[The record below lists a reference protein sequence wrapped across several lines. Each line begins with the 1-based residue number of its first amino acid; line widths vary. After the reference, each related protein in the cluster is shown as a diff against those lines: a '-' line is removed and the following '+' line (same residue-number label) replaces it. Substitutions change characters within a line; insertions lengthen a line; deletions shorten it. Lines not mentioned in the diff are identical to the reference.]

1 MFFSTSCNLG
11 MNSRFNWLLSI
22 LKVTIS
28 LLIFSQLYFYR
39 TIRSIPCC
47 RAPTTG
53 RGTPQ
58 SSRCGLRSPVASSRP
73 PCGGAAWCSRRAP
86 APARRS
92 PSRPGGQPPGRVGGS
107 TDGGS
112 QEASGGGRPDG
123 EAGGGSRR
131 TSGSGPAR
139 RSPSW
144 PAPRSRWVAADR
156 EPGCCQGYL
165 GLVVGFDILVGL
177 PGRMGHFVWDWADL
191 ILWAVA
197 YAGQD

>member
-1 MFFSTSCNLG
+1 MLQGADHGAGHSSVLTLRPAACG
-11 MNSRFNWLLSI
+11 HQSR
-22 LKVTIS
+22 
-28 LLIFSQLYFYR
+28 
-39 TIRSIPCC
+39 
-47 RAPTTG
+47 A
-53 RGTPQ
+53 RG
-58 SSRCGLRSPVASSRP
+58 
-73 PCGGAAWCSRRAP
+73 RRA
-86 APARRS
+86 AARR
-92 PSRPGGQPPGRVGGS
+92 GARVGRRRRRAAPPSG
-107 TDGGS
+107 
-112 QEASGGGRPDG
+112 QAASPQVALAARRTAVARRRAAADG
-123 EAGGGSRR
+123 EASGGSRR

-156 EPGCCQGYL
+156 EPGCCQGYP